1 TRCDLHTLALPPP
14 TTTKLNPDSAPPVPP
29 PAAGYQKNP
38 PARLRPSAPPT
49 EPSSD
54 ARHHR
59 AACILK
65 LLRTRRQS
73 GSEVAEIA
81 QKSPQFRRHLLSS
94 IPPPF
99 RGVVGSYWYRST
111 PLVKGKFPLNQ
122 FEVSSRIEAGLT
134 HLSPFTSDVDSPS
147 SERKSISDHH
157 RWTRLVVARRLR
169 PFP

>member
-1 TRCDLHTLALPPP
+1 MTVHHQFRCRLPD
-14 TTTKLNPDSAPPVPP
+14 N
-29 PAAGYQKNP
+29 GYRKNP

-59 AACILK
+59 ARVFCNSSGRAVSQALK
-65 LLRTRRQS
+65 LL
-73 GSEVAEIA
+73 
-81 QKSPQFRRHLLSS
+81 KSPKNRLNFAATFSLPFRRRSVESS
-94 IPPPF
+94 GATGTVRLRSS
-99 RGVVGSYWYRST
+99 RGT
-111 PLVKGKFPLNQ
+111 FPLNQ

-147 SERKSISDHH
+147 SERKSIADHH